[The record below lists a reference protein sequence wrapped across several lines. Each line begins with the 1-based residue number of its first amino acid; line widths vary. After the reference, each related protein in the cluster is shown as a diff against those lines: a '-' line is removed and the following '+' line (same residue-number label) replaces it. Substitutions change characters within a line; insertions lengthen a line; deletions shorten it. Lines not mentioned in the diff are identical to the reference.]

1 MREVIAKRYK
11 KTYLY
16 MLIFSAVMLVP
27 TIASIWYSGIG
38 FVNGIMLVAFAA
50 AVGICVIVL
59 ADKGGVIER
68 EGDTFII
75 KRGIARSV
83 VNISDVTNAYRTPSQ
98 KVRGELQEFS
108 ITVIVRE
115 GGEQK
120 EIILYDVLDEDDAVN
135 NILRCLR

>member
-1 MREVIAKRYK
+1 MREIIAKRYK

-27 TIASIWYSGIG
+27 TIASIGYSGIG
-38 FVNGIMLVAFAA
+38 FVNGLMLVAFAL

-59 ADKGGVIER
+59 AEKGGVIER

-120 EIILYDVLDEDDAVN
+120 EIILYDVLAEDDAVN
-135 NILRCLR
+135 NILRCIK

>member
-16 MLIFSAVMLVP
+16 MLIFSVVMLVP
-27 TIASIWYSGIG
+27 TIASIGYGGIG
-38 FVNGIMLVAFAA
+38 FVNGLMLVAFAL
-50 AVGICVIVL
+50 AVGICIIVL
-59 ADKGGVIER
+59 ADKGGVVER
-68 EGDTFII
+68 EGDKFII

-83 VNISDVTNAYRTPSQ
+83 VNIADVTNAYRTPSQ

-135 NILRCLR
+135 NILRCIK